1 MKKNFSFEEKFEL
14 LFKNW
19 SGEKYNLQQLQFF
32 ERLISKKIEVAQ
44 NDISLLRDSIVP
56 PAELTGDDRFF
67 QSVRNEELINRIA
80 RLEKFVVD
88 LKLALMR
95 IKNGT
100 YGICRVSGEVIPP
113 QRLLAVPHATT
124 KVAYKK

>member
-1 MKKNFSFEEKFEL
+1 MKKKISFEEEFEL

-19 SGEKYNLQQLQFF
+19 SGEKYNTQQLQFF
-32 ERLISKKIEVAQ
+32 ERLIRKKIEVAQ
-44 NDISLLRDSIVP
+44 NDISLLRDSIVS

-80 RLEKFVVD
+80 RLERFIVN

-95 IKNGT
+95 LKNGT
-100 YGICRVSGEVIPP
+100 YGVCRESGEVIPP
-113 QRLLAVPHATT
+113 RRLFAVPHATT